1 MVIFFEITNII
12 VKKVYNVPHICNH
25 LYKGFER
32 TFLLRVYY
40 FFPVFSLMMQKK

>member
-25 LYKGFER
+25 LYKDSGY
-32 TFLLRVYY
+32 TFFLRVNNLL
-40 FFPVFSLMMQKK
+40 PDFSLLMQKK

>member
-25 LYKGFER
+25 LYKDSG
-32 TFLLRVYY
+32 
-40 FFPVFSLMMQKK
+40 